1 MPFCSPRS
9 SSGNTSGRS
18 RLNIRNISAVQRP
31 MPRTSISSA
40 MISSSAICGQ
50 RCGWILPSA
59 KCCARSAMY
68 SVLRS
73 DRPQARSIFL
83 SLAITAS
90 GVTSCSRQIQKR
102 FHTACAAFTEICCP
116 QMARASVLNG
126 SPRLTMK
133 TFGCARRMAAIT
145 GSRRMR
151 ARLALSQY
159 SGFIQ
164 RQVAQQIL
172 RFHVYR
178 ALGGATE
185 SQINHPATDIRPHR
199 GRLVELEREDGEDVA
214 HPALVD
220 LLARPQLVQDRG
232 RLGVQADVPCP
243 GRLVDLAHGLDLCF
257 DVEEMRNPCLH
268 DVAQRVERGTA
279 VGNADHS
286 VVARF
291 ALPIYGCVGAV
302 EHVQVDLGKV
312 ALRLDDEPANAAV
325 AVAARMHV
333 DRLQV
338 GEQRVAFLD
347 GCLL

>member
-1 MPFCSPRS
+1 MPFCNPRS

-50 RCGWILPSA
+50 RCGGILPSA

-133 TFGCARRMAAIT
+133 TFGCARRMPAIT

-159 SGFIQ
+159 SGFKADGSGFIQ
-164 RQVAQQIL
+164 RQAGEKVLGLHLHDAFFTRQ
-172 RFHVYR
+172 RKVDRPAADVR
-178 ALGGATE
+178 A
-185 SQINHPATDIRPHR
+185 HR
-199 GRLVELEREDGEDVA
+199 GWLVELEREEREDIA

-232 RLGVQADVPCP
+232 RLGVQADVPRP
-243 GRLVDLAHGLDLCF
+243 GRLVNFAHRLDLCF
-257 DVEEMRNPCLH
+257 DVEEMRNPGLH
-268 DVAQRVERGTA
+268 DLAQRVERGTA
-279 VGNADHS
+279 VGN
-286 VVARF
+286 
-291 ALPIYGCVGAV
+291 
-302 EHVQVDLGKV
+302 
-312 ALRLDDEPANAAV
+312 
-325 AVAARMHV
+325 
-333 DRLQV
+333 
-338 GEQRVAFLD
+338 
-347 GCLL
+347 